1 MPRYL
6 PPESSCR
13 DVRTFRVVA
22 ITLIAFLLAILVLS
36 YALVR
41 SEGLS
46 ARNKPSNFEY
56 AIANFALGLS
66 IPSEAKAQKSLGFR
80 APNPRGS
87 QEAIQRSLRGLSCR
101 RRRREHNVKR
111 WSFTRGAGSSRAA
124 HTKADGWGNV
134 LHHKTWGT
142 LNRNA
147 CLGPRRRP
155 QLGPGDGAATAS
167 ERELVSARWH
177 GFKIVASA
185 A

>member
-1 MPRYL
+1 MPWYL

-66 IPSEAKAQKSLGFR
+66 IPSEAKSSEIPWVQSPK
-80 APNPRGS
+80 
-87 QEAIQRSLRGLSCR
+87 
-101 RRRREHNVKR
+101 
-111 WSFTRGAGSSRAA
+111 SSRKPGSNTKIIARFVMPKTAA
-124 HTKADGWGNV
+124 
-134 LHHKTWGT
+134 GT
-142 LNRNA
+142 QR
-147 CLGPRRRP
+147 
-155 QLGPGDGAATAS
+155 
-167 ERELVSARWH
+167 
-177 GFKIVASA
+177 
-185 A
+185 